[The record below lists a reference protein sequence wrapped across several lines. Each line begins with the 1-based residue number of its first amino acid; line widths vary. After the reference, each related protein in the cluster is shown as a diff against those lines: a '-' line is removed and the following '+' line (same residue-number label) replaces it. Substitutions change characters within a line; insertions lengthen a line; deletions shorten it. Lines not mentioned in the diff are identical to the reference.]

1 MGIFAEWQWRHPIYR
16 APRLADEAL
25 ATLILGQA
33 KVAFSIP
40 GACSKMKEATNIVKT
55 FLLLVFCSLVSVGES
70 IASDSGIYLSMGTSV
85 AAGFLPRPACVLDP
99 TNPAI
104 NPPCDVLFDLPTDRS
119 PADRLV
125 ALLAN
130 DDGVELELVKLGC
143 GGETTAQMIDGDGS
157 ACYSEQS
164 GSQLEVAESLLR
176 DYGDR
181 VRLVTIDIGVNDV
194 LDCID
199 LSGGNLVID
208 ESCLFSEGGAVKQ
221 VTANLGEILDRLK
234 LAASEGTQIVGMN
247 YFNPFLAAYVLIPV
261 DGPAIADYS
270 RELVSYFNH
279 DVLEPVYQGYGV
291 AVADVSAAFSAGSI
305 GDIDFPAFGGW
316 VPMDVAAVCQLT
328 NMCGLNRGVIGDI
341 HPNPVG
347 YGLIAAAFAE
357 TLRGGNSIP
366 SPIVGDID
374 GDRQVLGTDFL
385 VLLSD
390 LGSEA
395 FDVRFTPQMDLDDDG
410 FVTRLDLRLFL
421 QAYRDARE

>member
-1 MGIFAEWQWRHPIYR
+1 
-16 APRLADEAL
+16 
-25 ATLILGQA
+25 
-33 KVAFSIP
+33 
-40 GACSKMKEATNIVKT
+40 
-55 FLLLVFCSLVSVGES
+55 
-70 IASDSGIYLSMGTSV
+70 
-85 AAGFLPRPACVLDP
+85 
-99 TNPAI
+99 
-104 NPPCDVLFDLPTDRS
+104 
-119 PADRLV
+119 
-125 ALLAN
+125 
-130 DDGVELELVKLGC
+130 
-143 GGETTAQMIDGDGS
+143 
-157 ACYSEQS
+157 
-164 GSQLEVAESLLR
+164 
-176 DYGDR
+176 
-181 VRLVTIDIGVNDV
+181 
-194 LDCID
+194 
-199 LSGGNLVID
+199 
-208 ESCLFSEGGAVKQ
+208 
-221 VTANLGEILDRLK
+221 
-234 LAASEGTQIVGMN
+234 
-247 YFNPFLAAYVLIPV
+247 
-261 DGPAIADYS
+261 
-270 RELVSYFNH
+270 VSYFNH

-291 AVADVSAAFSAGSI
+291 AVADVSAAFRAGSI

-385 VLLSD
+385 VLLSG